1 MLCQE
6 VSFALDRTGM
16 KQLVDFLEGEK
27 LAIYRPEKMET
38 LWRKT
43 RTSTT
48 AYITLNTGWFPQ
60 NHSGSVDVI
69 GSFGR
74 LGRSRR
80 RSNLYNH
87 AL

>member
-1 MLCQE
+1 M
-6 VSFALDRTGM
+6 
-16 KQLVDFLEGEK
+16 
-27 LAIYRPEKMET
+27 
-38 LWRKT
+38 
-43 RTSTT
+43 

-74 LGRSRR
+74 LGRLRR

-87 AL
+87 ACPLAELEFKKKRNGKLAAAFAHMVNGAEEVGYD